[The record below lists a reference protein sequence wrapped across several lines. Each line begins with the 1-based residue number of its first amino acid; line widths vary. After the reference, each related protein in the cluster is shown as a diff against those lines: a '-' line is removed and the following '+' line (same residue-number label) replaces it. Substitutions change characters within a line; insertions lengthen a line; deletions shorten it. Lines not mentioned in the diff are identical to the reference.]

1 LNIRTMAGMNRVAK
15 TKKPEKN
22 ADISSKGKAKEW

>member
-1 LNIRTMAGMNRVAK
+1 MAGMNRVTK